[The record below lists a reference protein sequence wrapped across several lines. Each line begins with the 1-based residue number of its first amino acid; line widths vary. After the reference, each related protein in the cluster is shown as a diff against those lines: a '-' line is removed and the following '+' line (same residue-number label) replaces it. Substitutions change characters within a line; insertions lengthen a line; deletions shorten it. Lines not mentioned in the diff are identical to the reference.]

1 MGYVRNIVIFFISI
15 CFCLSCSN
23 KNDFDNKSS
32 ERVKIS
38 LNNDWKFAIG
48 HAYDREKDFNNGT
61 SYFSYVTKAG
71 FGDGPAAKEFDD
83 RMWRTVSV
91 PHDWCVEL
99 PFAENGSVSHG
110 SKAIGRNYP
119 ENSVGWYRKTFFI
132 DSSDFGKKI
141 SVEFEGVFRDSKVWC
156 NGFYLGNEPSG
167 YTSFS
172 FDLTEYLN
180 YGGENVIAV
189 RADASF
195 EEGWFYE
202 GAGIYRNVNL
212 IKTNPLHVAR
222 YGTFITTDKLSDSKA
237 EITSRTKIVNESNE
251 PATFVVIERIIN
263 PDEAYKN
270 TDSIAFGS
278 DCQIEKQSKEIH
290 LAPHSFTEVVLHY
303 SISNPLVWNVW
314 DEGFPFLYR
323 SDVCVYDVEKGAVVD
338 TYQTSFGIRTIAFD
352 ADNGLIL
359 NGKPTKVRG
368 VCLHQDHAGVGVAIT
383 KNLQKYR
390 VQKMIEMGCNAIRTS
405 HNPPAPDFLNV
416 CDRMGVLVMDELR
429 LMGVNQEHKKNIE
442 QLMLRDRN
450 HPSVFIWSLGNE
462 EWAIEGNE
470 KGARIAQNMEQYAH
484 LLDSSRAFTIATSG
498 GWDTGIGAATEV
510 FGVNYLSHGD
520 VLAHKEKFPNQPM
533 IGTEEGNTERTRG
546 IYQSN
551 HEKCWM
557 ERTQIHDDYGMRN
570 AWKFYDSLSW
580 ASGLFYWTGLDY
592 RGEPTPYEYPAV
604 VSQFGI
610 TDLCGFEKDNFYYLK
625 SWWTNDVVLHIASNW
640 DYAEGTDSVDVIVY
654 SNCPQVELFVN
665 KESMGIQTIQKND
678 FATWKVK
685 FVPGTISAIG
695 YDENGE
701 RMCGEGDGKS
711 FGTSIVYGNAKKT
724 KLKMQNYGSN
734 ENDVAIITICA
745 LNDKNE
751 IDITANNQVQF
762 TVDGDV
768 DMVYVGNGNPS
779 SHETEVFFAE
789 NIVSQIVDLKEC
801 TVPNLENRPE
811 IASGFNYSSWIPA
824 FSAEPDSRHWDEYKD
839 SLKVIRGT
847 FNIDKFDKNMTVTLF
862 AKSIVEQQTIYV
874 NGHKL
879 QENIQRADKLDAIGI
894 PLEYLKTGKNEYAI
908 TGQKFRK
915 TYIYDEPNRDPGC
928 VGIVYPTKQTTRE
941 LFNGYSQIIVKPKN
955 GQRVKIT
962 AESDGLEKAEIVINE

>member
-1 MGYVRNIVIFFISI
+1 MKKITIYFLLSLLLSACSRTISTT
-15 CFCLSCSN
+15 
-23 KNDFDNKSS
+23 DVADG
-32 ERVKIS
+32 RVVIS
-38 LNNDWKFAIG
+38 LNNDWKFALG
-48 HAYDREKDFNNGT
+48 HSYDRDKDFKNGT

-71 FGDGPAAKEFDD
+71 YGDGPAAKDFDD

-119 ENSVGWYRKTFFI
+119 ESSVGWYRKSFFI
-132 DSSDFGKKI
+132 DSADFGKKI

-167 YTSFS
+167 YMGFS
-172 FDLTEYLN
+172 YDLTEYLN

-212 IKTNPLHVAR
+212 VKTNPLHVAR
-222 YGTFITTDKLSDSKA
+222 YGTFITTDAITDSKA
-237 EITSRTKIVNESNE
+237 ELTSRTKIVNESNE
-251 PATFVVIERIIN
+251 PATFIVVEKIIN
-263 PDEAYKN
+263 PDEALKN
-270 TDSIAFGS
+270 TDKIAFGEG
-278 DCQIEKQSKEIH
+278 QVKKQSREIH
-290 LAPHSFTEVVLHY
+290 LEPHSSTEVVLHY
-303 SISNPLVWNVW
+303 SISDPLLWNVW
-314 DEGFPFLYR
+314 DEGFPYLYR
-323 SDVCVYDVEKGAVVD
+323 SDVCVYDVKNEKVVD
-338 TYQTSFGIRTIAFD
+338 TYQTHFGIRTIAFD
-352 ADNGLIL
+352 ADKGLL
-359 NGKPTKVRG
+359 VNGKQVKARG

-383 KNLQKYR
+383 PGLQQYR
-390 VQKMIEMGCNAIRTS
+390 VRKMMDMGCNAIRTS

-416 CDRMGVLVMDELR
+416 CDRLGVLVMDELR
-429 LMGVNQEHKKNIE
+429 LMGINQEHKKNIE
-442 QLMLRDRN
+442 QLLLRDRN

-470 KGARIAQNMEQYAH
+470 KGARIAKNMEQYAH
-484 LLDSSRAFTIATSG
+484 LFDSSRAFTIATSG
-498 GWDTGIGAATEV
+498 GWDTGIGAVTEV

-520 VLAHKEKFPNQPM
+520 VLDHKKKFPNQSM

-557 ERTQIHDDYGMRN
+557 ERTQIHNDYGMRN
-570 AWKFYDSLSW
+570 AWKFYDSLDW

-625 SWWTNDVVLHIASNW
+625 SWWTKDVVLHIASNW

-665 KESMGIQTIQKND
+665 KQSQGIRSIAKND

-685 FVPGTISAIG
+685 FVPGLLSAIG
-695 YDENGE
+695 YNEKGE

-711 FGTSIVYGNAKKT
+711 YGVSIVNGESKST
-724 KLKMQNYGSN
+724 TLKMHSADYSDVSIITVYAVD
-734 ENDVAIITICA
+734 ENDRV
-745 LNDKNE
+745 
-751 IDITANNQVQF
+751 DITANNQVLF
-762 TVDGDV
+762 TIDGDV

-779 SHETEVFFAE
+779 SHEPEVFFSE
-789 NIVSQIVDLKEC
+789 NVVSQIVDLKEC
-801 TVPNLENRPE
+801 TVTNLENRKE
-811 IASGFNYSSWIPA
+811 VVEGYNYSSWIPA
-824 FSAEPDSRHWDEYKD
+824 FSAEPDNRHWDVYED

-847 FNIDKFDKNMTVTLF
+847 FNLDRFDESMVVTLF

-874 NGHKL
+874 NGHEL
-879 QENIQRADKLDAIGI
+879 QTNIQRADKLDAIQI
-894 PLEYLKTGKNEYAI
+894 PLDYLKVGRNEYVV

-915 TYIYDEPNRDPGC
+915 KYMYDEPNREPGS
-928 VGIVYPTKQTTRE
+928 VQIQYPMPQITRC
-941 LFNGYSQIIVKPKN
+941 LFNGYAQLIVKRKQN
-955 GQRVKIT
+955 GKPLQIT
-962 AESDGLEKAEIVINE
+962 AKAEGKKENSVKVK